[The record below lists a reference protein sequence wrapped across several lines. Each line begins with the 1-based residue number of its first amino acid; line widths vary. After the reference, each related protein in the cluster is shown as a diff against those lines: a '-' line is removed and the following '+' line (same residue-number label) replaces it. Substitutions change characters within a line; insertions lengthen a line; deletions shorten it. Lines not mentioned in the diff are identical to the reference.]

1 MNELIRVVQL
11 PVIEERLRAM
21 KEQVDARVSEAL
33 SLACTDDTLSAV
45 KAARAD
51 LRKEFDTLEA
61 ERKAVKAAVLGP
73 YEQFEAVYRECV
85 SNTYTLA
92 DRELKGKITAVE
104 DGIKSACE
112 AELKGYFEELAA
124 AEHVEWLTWD
134 RLGLKID
141 LTSARQKSH
150 TKLRDKVAEFVC
162 GVAQSVETISNME
175 DAEEI
180 MAEFRQCLRIGQAI
194 GIVQERHQRI
204 EVERRA
210 AEERKAV
217 MDAQRSAVEKV
228 EAAVPPVVVAPPV
241 AAPAEEQACDPGEIL
256 RCTFT
261 VLATREQLKRLKAFL
276 NQEGIRYE

>member
-1 MNELIRVVQL
+1 MSELIRVVQL

-21 KEQVDARVSEAL
+21 KEQVDARVREAL

-51 LRKEFDTLEA
+51 LRKEFDTLDA

-73 YEQFEAVYRECV
+73 YEAFEKVYRECV
-85 SNTYTLA
+85 SDTYKRA
-92 DRELKGKITAVE
+92 DAELKKKIDAVE

-112 AELKGYFEELAA
+112 AELKAYFEELSA

-141 LTSARQKSH
+141 LTGARQKSH
-150 TKLRDKVAEFVC
+150 ARLREKVAEFVC

-180 MAEFRQCLRIGQAI
+180 MAEFRQCLSIGQAI

-241 AAPAEEQACDPGEIL
+241 SAPAEEQARAPEEIL
-256 RCTFT
+256 RCTFS

>member
-21 KEQVDARVSEAL
+21 KEQVDARVRDAL
-33 SLACTDDTLSAV
+33 SLACTDETLTAV
-45 KAARAD
+45 KVARAD
-51 LRKEFDTLEA
+51 LRKDFESLET
-61 ERKAVKAAVLGP
+61 ERKAVKSAVLGP
-73 YEQFEAVYRECV
+73 HEAFEKVYRECV
-85 SNTYTLA
+85 SDTYKRA
-92 DRELKGKITAVE
+92 DAELKKKIDTVE

-112 AELKGYFEELAA
+112 ATLKSYFGELAA

-141 LTSARQKSH
+141 LTGARQKSH
-150 TKLRDKVAEFVC
+150 ARLRDKVAEFVC

-180 MAEFRQCLRIGQAI
+180 MAEFRQCLSIGQAI

-228 EAAVPPVVVAPPV
+228 EAAAPPTSFEPPV
-241 AAPAEEQACDPGEIL
+241 AAPVAQQEEEKVYKCS
-256 RCTFT
+256 FT
-261 VLATREQLKRLKAFL
+261 VRATKPQLKALKEFMDR
-276 NQEGIRYE
+276 EGIQYE

>member
-21 KEQVDARVSEAL
+21 KEQVDTRVRDAL
-33 SLACTDDTLSAV
+33 SLACTDETLSAV
-45 KAARAD
+45 KTARAD
-51 LRKEFDTLEA
+51 LRKEFDALE
-61 ERKAVKAAVLGP
+61 EQRKAVKKSVLGP

-85 SNTYTLA
+85 GDTYNLA
-92 DRELKGKITAVE
+92 DRELKGKISAVE

-112 AELKGYFEELAA
+112 AELKAYFAELTA

-134 RLGLKID
+134 RIGLKID

-150 TKLRDKVAEFVC
+150 TKLRDRVAEFVC

-180 MAEFRQCLRIGQAI
+180 MEEFRQCLSIGQAI

-204 EVERRA
+204 EVERKA

-217 MDAQRSAVEKV
+217 MDAQRAAVERV
-228 EAAVPPVVVAPPV
+228 EAAAPPTVVAPPV
-241 AAPAEEQACDPGEIL
+241 EVPAPVSGEIL

>member
-21 KEQVDARVSEAL
+21 KEQVDARVNEAL
-33 SLACTDDTLSAV
+33 SLACTDETLTAV

-51 LRKEFDTLEA
+51 LRKDFDTLET

-73 YEQFEAVYRECV
+73 YEAFEKIYRECV
-85 SNTYTLA
+85 SDTYKQA
-92 DRELKGKITAVE
+92 DAELKKKIDAIE

-112 AELKGYFEELAA
+112 AELKAYFAELTA

-150 TKLRDKVAEFVC
+150 TKLRDRVAEFVC

-180 MAEFRQCLRIGQAI
+180 MAEFRQCLSIGQAI

-204 EVERRA
+204 EAERRA
-210 AEERKAV
+210 AEARKAA
-217 MDAQRSAVEKV
+217 MEAQRSAVEKV
-228 EAAVPPVVVAPPV
+228 EAAAPPVVAAPPV

>member
-21 KEQVDARVSEAL
+21 KEQVDARVRDAL
-33 SLACTDDTLSAV
+33 SLACTDETLSAV
-45 KAARAD
+45 KTARAD
-51 LRKEFDTLEA
+51 LRKEFDALE
-61 ERKAVKAAVLGP
+61 EQRKAVKKSVLGP

-85 SNTYTLA
+85 SDTYNMA
-92 DRELKGKITAVE
+92 DRELKGKISAVE
-104 DGIKSACE
+104 DGIKSDCE
-112 AELKGYFEELAA
+112 AELKAYFAELTA

-134 RLGLKID
+134 RMGLKID

-180 MAEFRQCLRIGQAI
+180 MAEFRQCLSIGKAFAV
-194 GIVQERHQRI
+194 VQERHQRI
-204 EVERRA
+204 ETERRA

-217 MDAQRSAVEKV
+217 MDAQRAAVERV
-228 EAAVPPVVVAPPV
+228 EAVAPPSVVAPPIEV
-241 AAPAEEQACDPGEIL
+241 SAPVSGEIL
-256 RCTFT
+256 CCSFT
-261 VLATREQLKRLKAFL
+261 VHATREQLKKLKEFL